1 MKRIKDSVVMKSL
14 LGLMILLVLYSVV
27 VAFIGF
33 RGVTNALLEQYA
45 DGAFRTAR
53 TAAADVDANRIEE
66 YRGSGGV
73 SEEYLRVWSQ
83 LDELCNT
90 QDATFVYVIEPDR
103 TDYGHITFL
112 FSTIHAGSPYTY
124 YEFGYV
130 RETTN
135 DDYKAKYRLLC
146 EGRSERE
153 LVIRDKGYI
162 ETDAHITAMI
172 PLKDDTGATAAILCV
187 QRQRDALTTARK
199 SLIAKVLAALVM
211 IGFAAFV
218 VQSLYL
224 NRVFLYPV
232 RTITDEANRF
242 ARENITVG
250 KKLTERI
257 RNTDEIGQLAES
269 IDSMEDQIKSYVRN
283 LTRITADSE
292 RMATELS
299 LASRIQED
307 MLPNIYPAFP
317 DRHEFDIHASMDP
330 AREVGGDFYNFIL
343 VDDDHLALMIAD
355 VSGKGVPGALF
366 MMASMILMTNSVR
379 MGRRPGEVLEYTNNV
394 ICARNR
400 EQMFITV
407 WLGILEI
414 STGRLT
420 AANAGHEYPVLM
432 RSGGKYELIK
442 DKHGF
447 VIGGMEDMKY
457 REYELILRRGDKL
470 FLYTDGVPEAVDTE
484 NRMLGTE
491 RMLSALNSDPD
502 AAPRSTIRNV
512 RREMDAFTGSAE
524 QFDDITM
531 LALSYFGPDAEE

>member
-1 MKRIKDSVVMKSL
+1 M
-14 LGLMILLVLYSVV
+14 
-27 VAFIGF
+27 
-33 RGVTNALLEQYA
+33 
-45 DGAFRTAR
+45 
-53 TAAADVDANRIEE
+53 
-66 YRGSGGV
+66 
-73 SEEYLRVWSQ
+73 
-83 LDELCNT
+83 
-90 QDATFVYVIEPDR
+90 
-103 TDYGHITFL
+103 
-112 FSTIHAGSPYTY
+112 
-124 YEFGYV
+124 
-130 RETTN
+130 
-135 DDYKAKYRLLC
+135 
-146 EGRSERE
+146 
-153 LVIRDKGYI
+153 
-162 ETDAHITAMI
+162 
-172 PLKDDTGATAAILCV
+172 
-187 QRQRDALTTARK
+187 
-199 SLIAKVLAALVM
+199 
-211 IGFAAFV
+211 

-394 ICARNR
+394 ICSRNR

-484 NRMLGTE
+484 NRMFGTE

>member
-33 RGVTNALLEQYA
+33 RGFTNALLEQYA

-73 SEEYLRVWSQ
+73 SEEYLRVWSR

-187 QRQRDALTTARK
+187 QRQMDALTTARK
-199 SLIAKVLAALVM
+199 SFIAKVLAALVM

-366 MMASMILMTNSVR
+366 MMASMILITNSVR

-484 NRMLGTE
+484 NRMFGTE

>member
-1 MKRIKDSVVMKSL
+1 MKKIKDSVVMKSL

-33 RGVTNALLEQYA
+33 RGFTNALLEQYA

-53 TAAADVDANRIEE
+53 TAAADVDANHIEE
-66 YRGSGGV
+66 YRGSGGAG
-73 SEEYLRVWSQ
+73 EEYLRVWNR

-124 YEFGYV
+124 YEFVYV

-146 EGRSERE
+146 EGRSDRE

-187 QRQRDALTTARK
+187 QRQMDALTTARK
-199 SLIAKVLAALVM
+199 SFIAKVLAALVM

-257 RNTDEIGQLAES
+257 KNTDEIGQLAES

-343 VDDDHLALMIAD
+343 VDEDHLALMIAD

-379 MGRRPGEVLEYTNNV
+379 MGLRPGEVLEYTNNV

-442 DKHGF
+442 DRHGF

-457 REYELILRRGDKL
+457 KEYELILRRGDKL

-484 NRMLGTE
+484 NRMFGTE
-491 RMLSALNSDPD
+491 RMLSALNADPD
-502 AAPRSTIRNV
+502 AAPRTTIRNV

-531 LALSYFGPDAEE
+531 LALSYFGPDVEE

>member
-33 RGVTNALLEQYA
+33 RGFTNALLEQYA

-73 SEEYLRVWSQ
+73 SEEYLRAWNR

-146 EGRSERE
+146 EGQSDRE

-162 ETDAHITAMI
+162 ETDAHITAMV
-172 PLKDDTGATAAILCV
+172 PLKDDTGSTAAILCV
-187 QRQRDALTTARK
+187 QRQMDALTTARK
-199 SLIAKVLAALVM
+199 SFIAKVLAALIV
-211 IGFAAFV
+211 IGLTAFV
-218 VQSLYL
+218 GQSLYL

-232 RTITDEANRF
+232 RTITEEANRF

-257 RNTDEIGQLAES
+257 SNTDEIGQLAES

-330 AREVGGDFYNFIL
+330 AREVGGDFYNFVL

-420 AANAGHEYPVLM
+420 AANAGHEYPILM
-432 RSGGKYELIK
+432 RNGGKYELIK

-457 REYELILRRGDKL
+457 REYELILRWGDKL
-470 FLYTDGVPEAVDTE
+470 FLYTDGVPEATDTD
-484 NRMLGTE
+484 NRMFGTE
-491 RMLSALNSDPD
+491 RMLSALNSDTD
-502 AAPRSTIRNV
+502 AAPRATIRNV

>member
-1 MKRIKDSVVMKSL
+1 MKKIKDSVVMKSL

-33 RGVTNALLEQYA
+33 RGFTNALLEQYA

-53 TAAADVDANRIEE
+53 TAAADVDANHIEE
-66 YRGSGGV
+66 YRGSGGAG
-73 SEEYLRVWSQ
+73 EEYLRVWNR

-146 EGRSERE
+146 EGRSDRE

-187 QRQRDALTTARK
+187 QRQMDALTTARK
-199 SLIAKVLAALVM
+199 SFIAKVLAALVM

-218 VQSLYL
+218 IQSLYL

-257 RNTDEIGQLAES
+257 KNTDEIGQLAES

-343 VDDDHLALMIAD
+343 VDEDHLALMIAD

-379 MGRRPGEVLEYTNNV
+379 MGLRPGEVLEYTNNV

-442 DKHGF
+442 DRHGF

-457 REYELILRRGDKL
+457 KEYELILRRGDKL

-484 NRMLGTE
+484 NRMFGTE
-491 RMLSALNSDPD
+491 RMLSALNADPD
-502 AAPRSTIRNV
+502 AAPRTTIRNV

-531 LALSYFGPDAEE
+531 LALSYFGPDVEE

>member
-1 MKRIKDSVVMKSL
+1 MKKIKDSVVMKSL

-33 RGVTNALLEQYA
+33 RGFTNALLEQYA

-73 SEEYLRVWSQ
+73 SEEYLRVWNR

-146 EGRSERE
+146 EGQSDRE

-187 QRQRDALTTARK
+187 QRQMDALTTARK
-199 SLIAKVLAALVM
+199 SFIAKVLAALIV
-211 IGFAAFV
+211 IGLTAFV
-218 VQSLYL
+218 GQSLYL

-232 RTITDEANRF
+232 RTITEEANRF

-257 RNTDEIGQLAES
+257 KNTDEIGQLAES

-343 VDDDHLALMIAD
+343 VDEDHLALMIAD

-379 MGRRPGEVLEYTNNV
+379 MGRQPGEVLEYTNNV

-442 DKHGF
+442 DRHGF

-484 NRMLGTE
+484 NRMFGTE
-491 RMLSALNSDPD
+491 RMLSALNADPD

-512 RREMDAFTGSAE
+512 RREMDTFTGSAE

>member
-1 MKRIKDSVVMKSL
+1 MKKIKDSVVLKSL

-27 VAFIGF
+27 VACIGF
-33 RGVTNALLEQYA
+33 RGFTDALLEQYTE
-45 DGAFRTAR
+45 GAFRTAR
-53 TAAADVDANRIEE
+53 TAAMVVDANRIEE
-66 YRGSGGV
+66 YRSSGGV
-73 SEEYLRVWSQ
+73 TEEYSRVWER

-112 FSTIHAGSPYTY
+112 FSTIHADSPYTY

-146 EGRSERE
+146 EGMSDRE

-162 ETDAHITAMI
+162 ETDAHITAMV
-172 PLKDDTGATAAILCV
+172 PLTDDMGSVRAILCV
-187 QRQRDALTTARK
+187 QRQMDTLTTARK
-199 SLIAKVLAALVM
+199 DFIARVLIALIL

-218 VQSLYL
+218 GQSLYL
-224 NRVFLYPV
+224 TRVFLYPV

-257 RNTDEIGQLAES
+257 KNTDELGRLAES
-269 IDSMEDQIKSYVRN
+269 IDSMEDQIKNYVRN

-299 LASRIQED
+299 LASRIQDD

-317 DRHEFDIHASMDP
+317 DRYEFDIHATMDP
-330 AREVGGDFYNFIL
+330 AREVGGDFYNFFL
-343 VDDDHLALMIAD
+343 VDEDHLGLMIAD

-366 MMASMILMTNSVR
+366 MMSSMILLTNSVR
-379 MGRRPGEVLEYTNNV
+379 MGRDPGEVLEYVNET
-394 ICARNR
+394 ICANNR

-414 STGRLT
+414 STGRIT
-420 AANAGHEYPVLM
+420 AATAGHEYPALM
-432 RSGGKYELIK
+432 RSGGQYELIK

-447 VIGGMEDMKY
+447 VIGGMEGMKY
-457 REYELILRRGDKL
+457 REYELVLSRGDKF
-470 FLYTDGVPEAVDTE
+470 FLYTDGVPEAVNTNNE
-484 NRMLGTE
+484 MFGTE
-491 RMLSALNSDPD
+491 RMLTALNSEPD
-502 AAPRSTIRNV
+502 ADPLTTLKNV
-512 RREMDAFTGSAE
+512 RRSMDTFTGNAE

-531 LALSYFGPDAEE
+531 LSLSYFGPDGE